1 MIDKKKIYNSLAKYR
16 NPDLKRSVWQLS
28 SSIMFYTIAWSM
40 MYLSLSVSLLLTLA
54 LAVPTAGLLIRIF
67 IIFHDCGH
75 GSFFKS
81 AKANHFW
88 GTLTGFLVYTPF
100 YRWQYEHA
108 VHHRTS
114 GNLDRSGVGDIWML
128 TVDQYIEAS
137 TWTKIKYRIYRNP
150 FVLFTIGALIT
161 FLFTYRFIGE
171 KKDDKKNRLSVHFT
185 NLVITVVAALLIWL
199 IGLKEFLLIQLS
211 ILAVSSSLG
220 VWLFYL
226 QHQFEEVY
234 WERQENWDVIRAA
247 LEGSSYYKLPK
258 VLQWF
263 TGNIGFHHIHHLS
276 PAIPNYYLEKC
287 HKDNPIFQ
295 EVKPVTLLASFK
307 SFSLRLYDEAK
318 GKLVGYPAKI
328 KAYKEEIKKQALKR
342 NQFRK
347 EG

>member
-1 MIDKKKIYNSLAKYR
+1 
-16 NPDLKRSVWQLS
+16 
-28 SSIMFYTIAWSM
+28 
-40 MYLSLSVSLLLTLA
+40 MYLSLSVSLFLTLA
-54 LAVPTAGLLIRIF
+54 LALPTAGLLVRIF

-75 GSFFKS
+75 NSFFKS
-81 AKANHFW
+81 IKANHFW
-88 GTLTGFLVYTPF
+88 GIVTGFLVYTPF

-114 GNLDRSGVGDIWML
+114 GNLDRAGVGDIWTL
-128 TVDQYIEAS
+128 TVEQYRNAS

-150 FVLFTIGALIT
+150 IILFTIGALIT
-161 FLFTYRFIGE
+161 FLFTNRFIGSQ
-171 KKDDKKNRLSVHFT
+171 KSDKKSRLSVHLT
-185 NLVITVVAALLIWL
+185 NLAITAIAAILIW
-199 IGLKEFLLIQLS
+199 IVGLKEFLLIQFS
-211 ILAVSSSLG
+211 ILAVSSSMG

-234 WERQENWDVIRAA
+234 WERQENWDMIRAA

-287 HKDNPIFQ
+287 HKENPIFQ
-295 EVKPVTLLASFK
+295 EVKPVTLLSGFK

-328 KAYKEEIKKQALKR
+328 KALKNELSSR
-342 NQFRK
+342 
-347 EG
+347 